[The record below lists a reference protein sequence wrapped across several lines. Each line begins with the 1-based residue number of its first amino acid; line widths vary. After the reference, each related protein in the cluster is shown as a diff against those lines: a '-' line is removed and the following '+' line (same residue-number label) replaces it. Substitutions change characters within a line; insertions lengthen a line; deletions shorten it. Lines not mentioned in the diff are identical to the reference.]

1 MEREGA
7 RFTPKTWKYA
17 APGASHGDPSIRLHS
32 YRTHAMK
39 PNRTTMLGAAL
50 LCGALSLSPQ
60 AAESQAAESQSA
72 AASYSQLFPTP
83 QEGFTIRAEEQS
95 LAGLLDEFSR
105 VTGEHILYSVDTGT
119 MLEGSRTQLQRDL
132 EVAPERVY
140 EVVQDLLIQS
150 KFVLTDVRRSEP
162 RMMAVASLDSPQRAT
177 IKQDARVVDA
187 EHLDEFAK
195 YSAMLIQTTLHLPN
209 TDVRTTGASMR
220 QLVVDPNTMQII
232 PIPESNS
239 VILTGFGRNVHSLAQ
254 LLQQIDGFS
263 GKERELQGAEKLQ
276 EALLEAA
283 DRLNAEQ
290 EED

>member
-1 MEREGA
+1 MEREDA
-7 RFTPKTWKYA
+7 RFTPKTGKYA
-17 APGASHGDPSIRLHS
+17 FPGASHGDPSIRLHS

-50 LCGALSLSPQ
+50 LCGALSLSP
-60 AAESQAAESQSA
+60 QAAESQSA

-119 MLEGSRTQLQRDL
+119 MLEGSKTQLQRDL

-140 EVVQDLLIQS
+140 EVVQDILIQS

-162 RMMAVASLDSPQRAT
+162 RMLSVSSLESPERAT
-177 IKQDARVVDA
+177 VKQGARPVDA
-187 EHLDEFAK
+187 DQLDEFAR
-195 YSAMLIQTTLHLPN
+195 SPAMMIQTALHLPN
-209 TDVRTTGASMR
+209 LDVRTMGASMR

-232 PIPESNS
+232 PLPKDNTL
-239 VILTGFGRNVHSLAQ
+239 ILTGFGRNVHGLAQ
-254 LLQQIDGFS
+254 ILRQVNEMAGTQQ
-263 GKERELQGAEKLQ
+263 ELQGAEELQ
-276 EALLEAA
+276 EAMLEAA
-283 DRLNAEQ
+283 DRLNGEQ
-290 EED
+290 EDD